1 MKISSKYILVKLDRI
16 DKNIIRALQNNGRMQ
31 NNDLAREIGLSPSSC
46 LRRVKLLEEAGVI
59 QNYTAVV
66 DPQKIG
72 FQLLLFSRIWL
83 VGQDAETIDSFIE
96 AMKELPQVMECYIIL
111 GECDAMLKVVVPRW
125 AFMVMVMPYPVT
137 VLWRVGS
144 PAVQSQMG
152 RPTKERFHSLTD
164 GSGPT
169 SGVGSG
175 RSSREARLRTTASI
189 WSRVGA
195 AGGVLG
201 LGVLSVGVGGCHWH
215 PASSWRLA

>member
-96 AMKELPQVMECYIIL
+96 AMKELPAALMLRPFNYETLATLVYQYVKAEQLAEGAFPALLIVAVGLLPLLFMNHYL
-111 GECDAMLKVVVPRW
+111 GERK
-125 AFMVMVMPYPVT
+125 
-137 VLWRVGS
+137 S
-144 PAVQSQMG
+144 
-152 RPTKERFHSLTD
+152 
-164 GSGPT
+164 
-169 SGVGSG
+169 
-175 RSSREARLRTTASI
+175 
-189 WSRVGA
+189 
-195 AGGVLG
+195 
-201 LGVLSVGVGGCHWH
+201 
-215 PASSWRLA
+215 